1 MNAQLPQIVNENVFP
16 NGCSFGG
23 RAVFRGVGYSW
34 QLLCW
39 NMTHSTSG
47 NDCDLH
53 SDVYEFCRNWVIS
66 LTILFFCWCAES
78 LSTILGNK
86 SSDGK
91 RKVQGLQREK
101 IKGGIFFPILCQILL
116 EWDKNQYQ
124 THSSTSWSCHY
135 NDSQTIIKQSKTEY
149 NQMLNG
155 RVPTV
160 YSGTQRKGNSFPW
173 REVYGWYLIWEE
185 EWVECGQLK
194 YRRYPAS
201 VI

>member
-124 THSSTSWSCHY
+124 DNQQEVICKTILVSYYLWLICSNGFRDTWPSRLIPYCLSISKHS
-135 NDSQTIIKQSKTEY
+135 
-149 NQMLNG
+149 
-155 RVPTV
+155 
-160 YSGTQRKGNSFPW
+160 W
-173 REVYGWYLIWEE
+173 R
-185 EWVECGQLK
+185 
-194 YRRYPAS
+194 
-201 VI
+201 